1 MDTQS
6 ITVLLKQCEDGSSE
20 SFNAV
25 FESCYGALRVMA
37 AAQLRKLP
45 SNGTITP
52 TVLMHE
58 CYLKFIGKE
67 AADFKDSKHF
77 MCALGQS
84 MRHYLIDTHRAKN
97 RKKRHSNHYTD
108 RLTQQVGE
116 GDIAFDLMDLE
127 KVFDRIEKFNPE
139 YVRLFELK
147 VLMGLGVP
155 ELAQLLDQ
163 SERTVIR
170 NWSHIKALIGAML
183 KNPD

>member
-6 ITVLLKQCEDGSSE
+6 ITVLLQKCEAGSSE

-25 FESCYGALRVMA
+25 FESCYESLKIIA

-45 SNGTITP
+45 SNGTVTP

-58 CYLKFIGKE
+58 CYLKFMHKD
-67 AADFKDSKHF
+67 AASFKDSKHF

-84 MRHYLIDTHRAKN
+84 MRHYLIDVYRAKN
-97 RKKRHSNHYTD
+97 RQKRHSNHYTD
-108 RLTQQVGE
+108 KLTQQVGE

-127 KVFDRIEKFNPE
+127 KVFQRIEKFNPD

-147 VLMGLGVP
+147 VFMGLSVP
-155 ELAQLLDQ
+155 ELSKLLDQ
-163 SERTVIR
+163 SERTIIR
-170 NWSHIKALIGAML
+170 NWSHIKALLAAML
-183 KNPD
+183 KDTK